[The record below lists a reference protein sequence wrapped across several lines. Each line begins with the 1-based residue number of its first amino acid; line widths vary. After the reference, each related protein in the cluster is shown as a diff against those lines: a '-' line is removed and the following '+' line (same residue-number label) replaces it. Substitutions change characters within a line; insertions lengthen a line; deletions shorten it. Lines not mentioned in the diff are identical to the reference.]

1 MKRKNSQLETIQNSE
16 IEEILFGGIDLSR
29 IEEIHKNSTQKR
41 LKKNQIIFLEGTR
54 PLGVYSITSGR
65 IKIYKTGVEG
75 KDQIIQILKSG
86 DLMGYRAML
95 SEEQY
100 PVSAET
106 LEDTA
111 LCFIPKK
118 DFIGAMSSNADLT
131 KEVIKSLSKDLTNMA
146 DSITVLAQ
154 KPVRERLAGALMV
167 LIDTYDIDESKGVSN
182 GINLTREDLANMVGT
197 ATETLIRLLHDFKD
211 EQLIETQG
219 RKILIKNKAELKKVA
234 NLI

>member
-1 MKRKNSQLETIQNSE
+1 MKRKISHLETMQNSE
-16 IEEILFGGIDLSR
+16 IEEIIFGGIDLSK

-41 LKKNQIIFLEGTR
+41 LKKNHIIFLEGTR

-106 LEDTA
+106 LEDTT

-118 DFIGAMSSNADLT
+118 DFIGAMSSNSDLT

-167 LIDTYDIDESKGVSN
+167 LIDTYEIDESKGESN

-219 RKILIKNKAELKKVA
+219 RKILIKNKEKLKKVA

>member
-106 LEDTA
+106 LEDTT

-118 DFIGAMSSNADLT
+118 DFIEAMSSNSDLT

-182 GINLTREDLANMVGT
+182 GINLTREDLANMIGT

-219 RKILIKNKAELKKVA
+219 RKILIKNKEKLKKVA

>member
-1 MKRKNSQLETIQNSE
+1 MKRKTSHSETMQNSE

-106 LEDTA
+106 LEDTT

-118 DFIGAMSSNADLT
+118 DFIEAMSSNSDLT

-182 GINLTREDLANMVGT
+182 GINLTREDLANMIGT

>member
-197 ATETLIRLLHDFKD
+197 ATETLIRLLHDFKV

>member
-1 MKRKNSQLETIQNSE
+1 MKHKTSE
-16 IEEILFGGIDLSR
+16 IENLNNLESEEILFGGIDLSE
-29 IEEIHKNSTQKR
+29 IEEINKNSTHKI
-41 LKKNQIIFLEGTR
+41 LKKNQIVFHEGTR
-54 PLGVYSITSGR
+54 PLGVYGIISGR
-65 IKIYKTGVEG
+65 VKIYKTGVEG

-106 LEDTA
+106 LEDTS

-118 DFIGAMSSNADLT
+118 DFIGAMSSNSDLT
-131 KEVIKSLSKDLTNMA
+131 KEVIKSLSKDLTSMA
-146 DSITVLAQ
+146 DSITILAQ
-154 KPVRERLAGALMV
+154 KPVRERLAGALMI
-167 LIDTYDIDESKGVSN
+167 LIDVYDIGENIEVSD

-211 EQLIETQG
+211 EQLIETKG
-219 RKILIKNKAELKKVA
+219 RKILIKNKEKLKKVA
-234 NLI
+234 NLV

>member
-182 GINLTREDLANMVGT
+182 GINLTREDLANMIGT

-219 RKILIKNKAELKKVA
+219 RKILIKNKEKLKKVA

>member
-1 MKRKNSQLETIQNSE
+1 MNNLER
-16 IEEILFGGIDLSR
+16 EEILFGEIDLSK
-29 IEEIHKNSTQKR
+29 IEKINSNSTHKR
-41 LKKNQIIFLEGTR
+41 FKKNEVVFHEGTR
-54 PLGVYSITSGR
+54 PVGVYSITSGR

-106 LEDTA
+106 LEDTT

-118 DFIGAMSSNADLT
+118 DFIGAMSANADLT
-131 KEVIKSLSKDLTNMA
+131 HEVIKSLSKDLTNMA
-146 DSITVLAQ
+146 ESLTVLAQ
-154 KPVRERLAGALMV
+154 KPVRERLAGALLI
-167 LIDTYDIDESKGVSN
+167 LIDTYDIVEGEQN

-211 EQLIETQG
+211 EHLIETNG
-219 RKILIKNKAELKKVA
+219 RKILIKNKEKLRKVA
-234 NLI
+234 NLS

>member
-1 MKRKNSQLETIQNSE
+1 MKRKTSHSETMQNSE

-106 LEDTA
+106 LEDTT

-118 DFIGAMSSNADLT
+118 DFIEAMSSNSDLT

-219 RKILIKNKAELKKVA
+219 RKILIKNKEKLKKVA

>member
-1 MKRKNSQLETIQNSE
+1 MKRKTSHSETMQNSE

-29 IEEIHKNSTQKR
+29 IEEIHKNSTQKK

-106 LEDTA
+106 LEETT

-118 DFIGAMSSNADLT
+118 DFIGAMSSNSDLT

-197 ATETLIRLLHDFKD
+197 ATETLIRLLHDFKY

-219 RKILIKNKAELKKVA
+219 RKILIKNKEKLKKVA

>member
-1 MKRKNSQLETIQNSE
+1 MKHKTSE
-16 IEEILFGGIDLSR
+16 IENLNNLESEEILFGGIDLSE
-29 IEEIHKNSTQKR
+29 IEEINKNSTQKI
-41 LKKNQIIFLEGTR
+41 LKKNQIVFHEGTR
-54 PLGVYSITSGR
+54 PLGVYGIISGR
-65 IKIYKTGVEG
+65 VKIYKTGVEG

-106 LEDTA
+106 LEDTS

-118 DFIGAMSSNADLT
+118 DFIGAMSSNSDLT
-131 KEVIKSLSKDLTNMA
+131 KEVIKSLSKDLTSMA
-146 DSITVLAQ
+146 DSITILAQ
-154 KPVRERLAGALMV
+154 KPVRERLAGALMI
-167 LIDTYDIDESKGVSN
+167 LIDVYDIGENIEMSD

-211 EQLIETQG
+211 EQLIETKG
-219 RKILIKNKAELKKVA
+219 RKILIKNKEKLKKVA
-234 NLI
+234 NLV

>member
-1 MKRKNSQLETIQNSE
+1 M
-16 IEEILFGGIDLSR
+16 
-29 IEEIHKNSTQKR
+29 
-41 LKKNQIIFLEGTR
+41 
-54 PLGVYSITSGR
+54 GVYGIISGR
-65 IKIYKTGVEG
+65 VKIYKTGVEG

-106 LEDTA
+106 LEDTS

-118 DFIGAMSSNADLT
+118 DFIGAMSSNSDLT
-131 KEVIKSLSKDLTNMA
+131 KEVIKSLSKDLTSMA
-146 DSITVLAQ
+146 DSITILAQ
-154 KPVRERLAGALMV
+154 KPVRERLAGALMI
-167 LIDTYDIDESKGVSN
+167 LIDVYDIGENIEVSD

-211 EQLIETQG
+211 EQLIETKG
-219 RKILIKNKAELKKVA
+219 RKILIKNKEKLKKVA
-234 NLI
+234 NLV

>member
-1 MKRKNSQLETIQNSE
+1 MKRKTSHSETMQNSE

-106 LEDTA
+106 LEDTT

-118 DFIGAMSSNADLT
+118 DFIEAMSSNSDLT

-182 GINLTREDLANMVGT
+182 GINLTREDLANMIGT

-219 RKILIKNKAELKKVA
+219 RKILIKNKEKLKKVA

>member
-219 RKILIKNKAELKKVA
+219 RKILIKNKEKLKKVA

>member
-1 MKRKNSQLETIQNSE
+1 MKRKTSHSETMQNSE

-106 LEDTA
+106 LEDTT

-118 DFIGAMSSNADLT
+118 DFIEAMSSNSDLT

>member
-1 MKRKNSQLETIQNSE
+1 MKRKTSHSETMQNSE

>member
-1 MKRKNSQLETIQNSE
+1 MKRKNSQLETKQNSE

-106 LEDTA
+106 LEDTT

-118 DFIGAMSSNADLT
+118 DFIEAMSSNSDLT

-182 GINLTREDLANMVGT
+182 GINLTREDLANMIGT

-219 RKILIKNKAELKKVA
+219 RKILIKNKEKLKKVA

>member
-1 MKRKNSQLETIQNSE
+1 MKRKTSHSETMQNSE

-29 IEEIHKNSTQKR
+29 IEEIHKNSTQKK
-41 LKKNQIIFLEGTR
+41 LKKNQIIFLEGNR

-106 LEDTA
+106 LEETT

-118 DFIGAMSSNADLT
+118 DFIGAMSSNSDLT

-197 ATETLIRLLHDFKD
+197 ATETLIRLLHDFKY

-219 RKILIKNKAELKKVA
+219 RKILIKNKEKLKKVA

>member
-1 MKRKNSQLETIQNSE
+1 MKRKTSHSETMQNSE

-106 LEDTA
+106 LEDTT

-118 DFIGAMSSNADLT
+118 DFIEAMSSNSDLT
-131 KEVIKSLSKDLTNMA
+131 KEVIKSLSKDL
-146 DSITVLAQ
+146 
-154 KPVRERLAGALMV
+154 K
-167 LIDTYDIDESKGVSN
+167 YK
-182 GINLTREDLANMVGT
+182 
-197 ATETLIRLLHDFKD
+197 
-211 EQLIETQG
+211 
-219 RKILIKNKAELKKVA
+219 
-234 NLI
+234 

>member
-197 ATETLIRLLHDFKD
+197 ATETLIRLLHDFKV

-219 RKILIKNKAELKKVA
+219 RKILIKNKEKLKKVA

>member
-1 MKRKNSQLETIQNSE
+1 MKHRTTEIENLNNLES
-16 IEEILFGGIDLSR
+16 EEILFGGIDISE
-29 IEEIHKNSTQKR
+29 IEEINKNSTQKI
-41 LKKNQIIFLEGTR
+41 LKKNQIVFHEGAR
-54 PLGVYSITSGR
+54 PLGVYAIISGK

-75 KDQIIQILKSG
+75 KNQIIQILKSG

-106 LEDTA
+106 LEDTS

-118 DFIGAMSSNADLT
+118 DFIGAMSCNSDLT

-167 LIDTYDIDESKGVSN
+167 LIDVYDIDDNIEVSD

-197 ATETLIRLLHDFKD
+197 ATETLIRLLHDFKV
-211 EQLIETQG
+211 EQLIETKG
-219 RKILIKNKAELKKVA
+219 RKILIKNKEKLKKAA
-234 NLI
+234 NLV

>member
-1 MKRKNSQLETIQNSE
+1 MKHKTSE
-16 IEEILFGGIDLSR
+16 IENLNNLESEEILFGGIDLSE
-29 IEEIHKNSTQKR
+29 IEEINKNSTQKI
-41 LKKNQIIFLEGTR
+41 LKKNQIVFHEGTR
-54 PLGVYSITSGR
+54 PLGVYGIISGR
-65 IKIYKTGVEG
+65 VKIYKTGVEG

-106 LEDTA
+106 LEDTS

-118 DFIGAMSSNADLT
+118 DFIGAMSSNSDLT
-131 KEVIKSLSKDLTNMA
+131 KEVIKSLSKDLTSMA
-146 DSITVLAQ
+146 DSITILAQ
-154 KPVRERLAGALMV
+154 KPVRERLAGALMI
-167 LIDTYDIDESKGVSN
+167 LIDVYDIGENIEVSD

-211 EQLIETQG
+211 EQLIETKG
-219 RKILIKNKAELKKVA
+219 RKILIKNKEKLKKVA
-234 NLI
+234 NLV

>member
-1 MKRKNSQLETIQNSE
+1 MKRKTSHSETMQNSE

-182 GINLTREDLANMVGT
+182 GINLTREDLANMIGT

-219 RKILIKNKAELKKVA
+219 RKILIKNKEKLKKVA

>member
-1 MKRKNSQLETIQNSE
+1 
-16 IEEILFGGIDLSR
+16 
-29 IEEIHKNSTQKR
+29 
-41 LKKNQIIFLEGTR
+41 
-54 PLGVYSITSGR
+54 
-65 IKIYKTGVEG
+65 
-75 KDQIIQILKSG
+75 
-86 DLMGYRAML
+86 ML

-106 LEDTA
+106 LEDTT

-118 DFIGAMSSNADLT
+118 DFIEAMSSNSDLT

-182 GINLTREDLANMVGT
+182 GINLTREDLANMIGT

-219 RKILIKNKAELKKVA
+219 RKILIKNKEKLKKVA